1 MPLDRSLTRYLCYFP
16 RVLFSFLVSFYQPA
30 KHFTYC
36 KWRYKLYYFIISL
49 HFIHFSSHMDTTLK
63 ELERKVSFE
72 NGYSEVRNSRKKRG
86 YIEVDRSSTGCYRL
100 FRIFS
105 HHSCL
110 WKLWIKVLNNT
121 VKHDRYT
128 ELERY

>member
-1 MPLDRSLTRYLCYFP
+1 
-16 RVLFSFLVSFYQPA
+16 
-30 KHFTYC
+30 
-36 KWRYKLYYFIISL
+36 
-49 HFIHFSSHMDTTLK
+49 MDTTLK

-86 YIEVDRSSTGCYRL
+86 YIEVDRSATVCYRL

-110 WKLWIKVLNNT
+110 WKL
-121 VKHDRYT
+121 
-128 ELERY
+128 